1 MRRTREQGATLAVIG
16 EKFGL
21 SAERVKQILLH
32 GGQES

>member
-21 SAERVKQILLH
+21 TAERVRQILKPDTDV
-32 GGQES
+32 